1 MWHYIVLAMG
11 WLIGSIYELVKNY
24 GVAIILFT
32 LLIKLILMPLNIK
45 SQKAMKKQQK
55 IQPLVAEIQK
65 KYANDK
71 NKMQQEMAKVYKENG
86 VSMMGGCLPLLLQMP
101 ILIALYQAISR
112 PLTYMFN
119 LNWTD
124 ETAGM
129 LTEKITQIRDAAAA
143 AGENLGNLA
152 NTSAQD
158 LFNQSQIQIT
168 NWANHAAAPL
178 NEWAINFK
186 FLGLDLSQV
195 PSTALSCFNDI
206 QGNMSIIMLLII
218 PVLAILSSV
227 AQSKI
232 SMKLSGQDKNKSA
245 ANEQAQSMSK
255 MMTWMMPVMTGYF
268 TFILPAGVGL
278 YWIISGLITIA
289 QQIGLNYYFDKKGEG
304 LDVRLPESKRQH
316 QHGKKSKKR

>member
-11 WLIGSIYELVKNY
+11 WIIRTIYSLVQNY

-45 SQKAMKKQQK
+45 SQRAMKKQQK
-55 IQPLVAEIQK
+55 IQPLVAELQK

-71 NKMQQEMAKVYKENG
+71 NKMQQEMAKLYKENN
-86 VSMMGGCLPLLLQMP
+86 VSMLGGCLPLLLQMP

-119 LNWTD
+119 VEYSKAIGKTI
-124 ETAGM
+124 G
-129 LTEKITQIRDAAAA
+129 QIKEAAIA
-143 AGENLGNLA
+143 AGQQLGALA
-152 NTSAQD
+152 DTSAKD

-168 NWANHAAAPL
+168 NWANHANHEWGL
-178 NEWAINFK
+178 NFN
-186 FLGLDLSQV
+186 FLGLDLSQT
-195 PSTALSCFNDI
+195 PSTAIQYFGDI
-206 QGNMSIIMLLII
+206 AGHIGVILLLII
-218 PVLAILSSV
+218 PILAIASSV

-232 SMKLSGQDKNKSA
+232 SMKLSGQDKNNSA

-255 MMTWMMPVMTGYF
+255 VMTWMMPVITGYF

-278 YWIISGLITIA
+278 YWIISGLITII
-289 QQIGLNYYFDKKGEG
+289 QQITLNYYFEKKGEG
-304 LDVRLPESKRQH
+304 LDVRLPEKKHNH
-316 QHGKKSKKR
+316 QHRKKSKKR